1 MGIPEKLI
9 KIVIGYY
16 IVAVINGSLSLVYPF
31 NVVGMTYILAIAYL
45 SPPLISIYLVLFK
58 DIALRKL
65 FYVMI
70 IVVVFT
76 FLFDQLL
83 RSGFVFPISGL
94 LEMYLFR
101 TSYNLFALFVAYTI
115 VFDRSLPG
123 ELFKRVRQYF

>member
-1 MGIPEKLI
+1 MGTSEKLI
-9 KIVIGYY
+9 KIVIGYF

-45 SPPLISIYLVLFK
+45 SPPLISIYLVLFR

-65 FYVMI
+65 FYVMV
-70 IVVVFT
+70 IVVLFT

-83 RSGFVFPISGL
+83 RSGFVFPASGL

-101 TSYNLFALFVAYTI
+101 TSYNLFALFAAYTI
-115 VFDRSLPG
+115 VFNRSLPG